1 MSNGGEVII
10 MKKTSMI
17 FTSMLVS
24 SVLLSG
30 CSPLHLT
37 ESVSQ
42 LDRLDTQ
49 ENEQERTYE
58 VATVRWG
65 DWGDSYHEGF
75 PDEAAKDTG
84 IKIQWDTILHEDWG
98 NRKAVLLAGS
108 DLPDAFMG
116 SICLDEYDI
125 LNDTDTFI
133 ALDDY
138 IDQYMPN
145 FKPEH
150 HMRLFWFNHFAANL
164 YVTAFGVWDSIIEML
179 NIFYDINAKPDLR
192 QRNEVLKWL
201 KTNKNDVFVVFDG
214 LKDNPIYIKANGYR
228 TQFVHG
234 IAPSEISNQNTY
246 KKDTEAKI
254 VDSEESI
261 RTGKAVYKTV
271 KHATV
276 MSVGVGQYTKV
287 KDVLEIFEEFA
298 KLTASKKDEI
308 LNLLTNNSKE

>member
-1 MSNGGEVII
+1 

-125 LNDTDTFI
+125 L
-133 ALDDY
+133 LLW
-138 IDQYMPN
+138 M
-145 FKPEH
+145 
-150 HMRLFWFNHFAANL
+150 
-164 YVTAFGVWDSIIEML
+164 II
-179 NIFYDINAKPDLR
+179 
-192 QRNEVLKWL
+192 
-201 KTNKNDVFVVFDG
+201 
-214 LKDNPIYIKANGYR
+214 
-228 TQFVHG
+228 
-234 IAPSEISNQNTY
+234 
-246 KKDTEAKI
+246 
-254 VDSEESI
+254 
-261 RTGKAVYKTV
+261 
-271 KHATV
+271 
-276 MSVGVGQYTKV
+276 
-287 KDVLEIFEEFA
+287 
-298 KLTASKKDEI
+298 
-308 LNLLTNNSKE
+308 LTNICRILSGS